1 MSNREMLSE
10 ILNDEFFFNTVPL
23 TVVSITREKGVV
35 TPVAASPVNI
45 DAIVQNTSSKDLQN
59 AGLGI
64 YSDKENKSLFTA
76 VLMDFSKS
84 NFITHDGK
92 TYKVVNQNPW
102 KSYGFYKYI
111 MTQYNGD
118 MLNDN

>member
-1 MSNREMLSE
+1 MSNREMLTE
-10 ILNDEFFFNTVPL
+10 ILNDEFFFSLVPL

-45 DAIVQNTSSKDLQN
+45 DAIIQVISSKDLIN
-59 AGLGI
+59 LGLGI
-64 YSDKENKSLFTA
+64 YSDKENYSLFTA
-76 VLMDFSKS
+76 IVMDFSKS
-84 NFITHDGK
+84 NFITFYGK
-92 TYKVVNQNPW
+92 TYKIINSNPW
-102 KSYGFYKYI
+102 RSNGFCKYI